1 VPSYQDNLDLSLCC
15 TSEAAAEAYRHGV
28 DAYLHAWPGVRDAAQ
43 EAVQYDPEFAL
54 AHALRALDAA
64 VYLRRADVGPA
75 IELAQRHAP
84 QASEREQ
91 SHVAAIAL
99 LVGGKSALAF
109 DAALAHMAR
118 WPTDALLASTL
129 LGAFGLFAF
138 SGRDDH
144 DAARLAFMRR
154 LAPHFP
160 ADHAWM
166 LSHLGWT
173 CIEAGELDEG
183 MAHAERSLGLRRA
196 NGNIAH
202 IVMHGLFERDDAAA
216 GLAFIDAWL
225 PDYPEDAL
233 LWGHLQWHAALTE
246 LALGRIDAALAR
258 FTAQVLRRL
267 DVAPP
272 LVGMSDAA
280 SMLWRLHLL
289 GRQGLPWSAAAA
301 YCERYFPNGGNVFAE
316 LHLAMLAA
324 GRGDRSGLNASTVRL
339 RATAE
344 KGHAA
349 APVALHWNA
358 ALGALMVGDT
368 AAAKNELRACRAE
381 SVRLGGSHAQRTVV
395 DLTQAWI
402 EAA

>member
-1 VPSYQDNLDLSLCC
+1 MPSYSDDLGLTLTCASQD
-15 TSEAAAEAYRHGV
+15 AARAYARGV
-28 DAYLHAWPGVRDAAQ
+28 DAYLHAWPGAREGAD
-43 EAVQYDPEFAL
+43 EALRLDPAFAL

-64 VYLRRADVGPA
+64 VYMRRADVGPA
-75 IELAQRHAP
+75 IELAQRHAA

-91 SHVAAIAL
+91 SHVAAMAL

-109 DAALAHMAR
+109 DAALAHMAH

-138 SGRDDH
+138 SGRADH
-144 DAARLAFMRR
+144 DAARLAFMRGLR
-154 LAPHFP
+154 PHYP
-160 ADHAWM
+160 QDHAWM

-183 MAHAERSLGLRRA
+183 MAYAERSLALRRA

-202 IVMHGLFERDDAAA
+202 IVMHGQFERDDAPA
-216 GLAFIDAWL
+216 GLAFIEAWL

-258 FTAQVLRRL
+258 FAAQVLRQL

-272 LVGMSDAA
+272 LVGMSDAT
-280 SMLWRLHLL
+280 SMLWRLRLL
-289 GRQGLPWSAAAA
+289 GREGLPWPAAAA
-301 YCERYFPNGGNVFAE
+301 YCDRHFPRGGNVFAE

-324 GRGDRSGLNASTVRL
+324 GRGDRAALDAGTTRL
-339 RATAE
+339 RAIAD

-349 APVALHWNA
+349 APAALHWNA
-358 ALGALMVGDT
+358 ALAALMAGDI
-368 AAAKNELRACRAE
+368 AVAKSELRACSAE

-395 DLTQAWI
+395 ELTQAWA